1 MASKE
6 VDLENYDNTSTA
18 NMLLT
23 PRKMKSG
30 SRCRNCITLVFSSI
44 GIIFLLLG
52 YIICGAF
59 VFSNIE
65 GKYSTH
71 KGNVKIRFQK
81 ALYDLLFLNY
91 NLVIF
96 ILKWTT
102 DMKIRYIFRHQSCIL
117 ILVNERISGYS
128 KFQPNRIIVLKC
140 FNQKFQHWIVMKI
153 AKKTLQVFMKVL
165 AAI

>member
-1 MASKE
+1 MLKRRRLCCPTTAMASKE

-71 KGNVKIRFQK
+71 KGMLKLDFK
-81 ALYDLLFLNY
+81 KLFLK
-91 NLVIF
+91 IF
-96 ILKWTT
+96 KTMIYYFWITISLSSFWNELPTWKL
-102 DMKIRYIFRHQSCIL
+102 DIFSD
-117 ILVNERISGYS
+117 
-128 KFQPNRIIVLKC
+128 
-140 FNQKFQHWIVMKI
+140 
-153 AKKTLQVFMKVL
+153 TKV
-165 AAI
+165 AS

>member
-1 MASKE
+1 MLKRRLCCPTMAMASKE

-71 KGNVKIRFQK
+71 KGMLKLDFK
-81 ALYDLLFLNY
+81 KLFLR
-91 NLVIF
+91 
-96 ILKWTT
+96 ILKTTSSIYTWTSYALWRFFGE
-102 DMKIRYIFRHQSCIL
+102 KPWEFK
-117 ILVNERISGYS
+117 LVNKLWNKYS
-128 KFQPNRIIVLKC
+128 FG
-140 FNQKFQHWIVMKI
+140 
-153 AKKTLQVFMKVL
+153 
-165 AAI
+165 

>member
-1 MASKE
+1 MLKRRLCCPTTAMASKE

-71 KGNVKIRFQK
+71 KGMLKLDFKKLFLKILK
-81 ALYDLLFLNY
+81 NHDLLFLNC

-117 ILVNERISGYS
+117 ILVNERISGCS
-128 KFQPNRIIVLKC
+128 NRIRLLC
-140 FNQKFQHWIVMKI
+140 
-153 AKKTLQVFMKVL
+153 
-165 AAI
+165 

>member
-1 MASKE
+1 MLKRRLCCPTMAMASKE

-71 KGNVKIRFQK
+71 KGTYVKIRFQK
-81 ALYDLLFLNY
+81 ALFKNTQDYDLLFLITISLSSFWNE
-91 NLVIF
+91 LPTWKLDIF
-96 ILKWTT
+96 SDT
-102 DMKIRYIFRHQSCIL
+102 
-117 ILVNERISGYS
+117 
-128 KFQPNRIIVLKC
+128 
-140 FNQKFQHWIVMKI
+140 
-153 AKKTLQVFMKVL
+153 KV
-165 AAI
+165 AS